1 MMLPILLLLLL
12 GLIEAGNGFSIKHK
26 MAVLSREGANI
37 AARGTSLA
45 ETLDVV
51 MAGGDEIELSTKG
64 GAVVTRV
71 IVIGGFPV
79 IDAQLGINGYE
90 TSSRLGMLDSIAAPL
105 QALKL
110 VEGQVFHSVEIL
122 FDYEAMTPLAGIFPA
137 GLTDEIYER
146 AFF

>member
-1 MMLPILLLLLL
+1 MIYQ
-12 GLIEAGNGFSIKHK
+12 
-26 MAVLSREGANI
+26 
-37 AARGTSLA
+37 
-45 ETLDVV
+45 
-51 MAGGDEIELSTKG
+51 DEIELSTKG

-71 IVIGGFPV
+71 IVIGGHPV
-79 IDAQLGINGYE
+79 IDAQLGVNGYE

-105 QALKL
+105 LALKL
-110 VEGQVFHSVEIL
+110 VEGQVFHSVEII